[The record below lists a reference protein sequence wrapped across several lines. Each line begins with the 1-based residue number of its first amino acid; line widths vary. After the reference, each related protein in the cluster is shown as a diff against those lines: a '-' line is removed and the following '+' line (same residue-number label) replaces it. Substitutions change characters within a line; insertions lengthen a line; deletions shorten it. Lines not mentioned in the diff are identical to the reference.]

1 MMSSRFLK
9 LLLLALVLTVAV
21 SQDAAAAATEK
32 DCSTPGECANPDA
45 VVTEEEPAK
54 KEEEEPTKKVE
65 EKAPPA
71 EDPVAEDPSCP
82 SRPHI
87 IKCTAKYMDLNQN
100 GKLDR
105 DELEGAIDSLPWL
118 ARGVLKIIGSVNTIM
133 KKCDYDE
140 DGAISID
147 YDMQHNADTCL
158 TSCFKRRAF
167 KSAFFP
173 ECDL

>member
-9 LLLLALVLTVAV
+9 FLLLALVLTVAV
-21 SQDAAAAATEK
+21 SQDDAAAAETSTADEG
-32 DCSTPGECANPDA
+32 CATPGECANPDA
-45 VVTEEEPAK
+45 
-54 KEEEEPTKKVE
+54 
-65 EKAPPA
+65 
-71 EDPVAEDPSCP
+71 PVAEEEAVEEPVKIEKDPSCP

-87 IKCTAKYMDLNQN
+87 TRCTAKYMDLNQN

-133 KKCDYDE
+133 TKCDYDK

-167 KSAFFP
+167 KSAFFSD
-173 ECDL
+173 CDL

>member
-1 MMSSRFLK
+1 MISSRFLK
-9 LLLLALVLTVAV
+9 FLLLALVLTVAV
-21 SQDAAAAATEK
+21 SQEDAAAATAEARTTDEG
-32 DCSTPGECANPDA
+32 CATPGECANPDA
-45 VVTEEEPAK
+45 PAAEEEAVI
-54 KEEEEPTKKVE
+54 EEPVKIE
-65 EKAPPA
+65 
-71 EDPVAEDPSCP
+71 EDPSCP

-87 IKCTAKYMDLNQN
+87 IRCTAKYMDLNQN

-133 KKCDYDE
+133 TKCDYDG

-147 YDMQHNADTCL
+147 HDMQHNADTCL

-167 KSAFFP
+167 KSAFFS